1 MKDPLL
7 APLVAAIAGI
17 LLSRCF
23 HFGVIALCLASAAL
37 WLLSWAAPR
46 LAWLCRLPA
55 LVMCGILLD
64 IAHQPGPTPSIDAGA
79 EETVVL
85 SGCVVDP
92 PIFYLGRD
100 QFTLRLAHK
109 ASARVTLA
117 IREGEVPPALRYG
130 QLVEV
135 EARVRPIRNFRNPGS
150 FDYAAWSATRGIYWT
165 AAARA
170 GSPVRV
176 LPGRC
181 GSRFMASVF
190 ALRTVALQ
198 RLDGLYQKD
207 PYAIGMMEG
216 ILLGES
222 TKLEKVWTDHF
233 RRTGTF
239 HALVISGLH
248 VTVLAGFLLF
258 LLRLCFVP
266 ELPALAATA
275 LAAWVYALVSGWSA
289 PVVRAAAG
297 FTLYLIARYF
307 HRRGRVMNLL
317 AAVALAFLIFDPDQ
331 LFDASFQLSFLSVA
345 AIGALAAP
353 LLNSTSRKATAALLD
368 ITADRRDLR
377 LAPRAAQFRIELRL
391 LAETISY
398 YLRLPRDWWLRAM
411 SGGLRLG
418 LYVYDMVVISTCIQI
433 GLALPMA
440 IYFHRISFTGLSA
453 NVIIVPLL
461 SLVVPVGF
469 VAVFTGWHVP
479 ALIADWLLIA
489 AEKVAAWHVRFEP
502 AWRVPD
508 PPLWLS
514 LSFVAALLAFTFALR
529 GPAWTRWP
537 ALAVVLALFGLVFV
551 HPFAPVTTR
560 GELEMTAI
568 DVGQG
573 DSVLL
578 AFPDGKLMAMDAGG
592 IPSFGKL
599 RKPRIDIGED
609 VVSPYLWS
617 RSIRKLDVVALTHAH
632 EDHSGG
638 MAALIDNFHPRELW
652 VGAMPESP
660 EWEAI
665 REKARLRSVKI
676 RKLVAGQTFPFGGVN
691 VEVLSPPDDYVAPR
705 TAKND
710 DSLALRLTYGQRSF
724 LLTGDMEKG
733 MEARAIFDGRAV
745 SADVLKVAHHGSK
758 TSTTELFLEAVHP
771 QWAIISDGV
780 DNQFHHPHPDVLA
793 RLAAHHAGILRTDRL
808 GLVTVRTDGKRIT
821 LDLYKSAGW
830 SWYPVQGW

>member
-1 MKDPLL
+1 MRDPLL
-7 APLVAAIAGI
+7 APLVAVMTGI
-17 LLSRCF
+17 LLSRCV
-23 HFGVIALCLASAAL
+23 HFGVVELALASGAL
-37 WLLSWAAPR
+37 WLLSLAATR
-46 LAWLCRLPA
+46 LAWGCRLPA
-55 LVMCGILLD
+55 LLMCGILLD
-64 IAHQPGPTPSIDAGA
+64 IAHRPGPAPSIDAGA
-79 EETVVL
+79 EETVIL

-100 QFTLRLAHK
+100 QFTLRLGRK

-117 IREGEVPPALRYG
+117 IREGESPPELHYG

-176 LPGRC
+176 LPGTC
-181 GSRFMASVF
+181 GSRFMAGVF
-190 ALRTVALQ
+190 ALRTLALQ
-198 RLDGLYQKD
+198 RLDGLYEKD

-222 TKLEKVWTDHF
+222 TKLEKIWTDHF

-266 ELPALAATA
+266 ELPALAMTA

-297 FTLYLIARYF
+297 FTLYLVARYF

-317 AAVALAFLIFDPDQ
+317 AAIALGFLILDPDQ

-353 LLNSTSRKATAALLD
+353 LMNSTSRKATAALLD
-368 ITADRRDLR
+368 ITAERRDLR
-377 LAPRAAQFRIELRL
+377 LAPWAAQFRIELRL
-391 LAETISY
+391 LAEALSY

-411 SGGLRLG
+411 SGGLRLM

-469 VAVFTGWHVP
+469 VAVFTGWHLP
-479 ALIADWLLIA
+479 ALLADWLLVA
-489 AEKVAAWHVRFEP
+489 AEKVAVWHVQFEP

-514 LSFVAALLAFTFALR
+514 ASFVAALLAFTFALR
-529 GPAWTRWP
+529 GPKWTRWP
-537 ALAVVLALFGLVFV
+537 ALAAVLTLFGLVFV
-551 HPFAPVTTR
+551 HPFAPEVTR
-560 GELEMTAI
+560 GELEMTTI

-617 RSIRKLDVVALTHAH
+617 RSIRRLDVVALTHAH

-638 MAALIDNFHPRELW
+638 LAALIDNFHPKELW
-652 VGAMPESP
+652 TGAMSETP
-660 EWEAI
+660 EWAVV
-665 REKARLRSVKI
+665 RDKARVRGVKVV
-676 RKLVAGQTFPFGGVN
+676 KLVAGQTFAFGGVR
-691 VEVLSPPDDYVAPR
+691 VEVLSPPDDYVAPPA
-705 TAKND
+705 AKND
-710 DSLALRLTYGQRSF
+710 DSLVLRLTYGQRSF

-733 MEARAIFDGRAV
+733 MEARAIYDGRELA
-745 SADVLKVAHHGSK
+745 ADVLKVAHHGSK
-758 TSTTELFLEAVHP
+758 SSTTELFLEAVHP

-808 GLVTVRTDGKRIT
+808 GLVTVRTDGKRIA
-821 LDLYKSAGW
+821 LDLYQGAGW